1 MKRLVLESAARVALA
16 VIVALLGLATVV
28 TYAHAGPLEETRY
41 CTVTPHRDADGSISR
56 RADVLRAFR
65 DLYPCPSTDQK
76 RGACPGWN
84 IDHVIPLAVGGCDA
98 VSNLQ
103 WLPTAIKRCAGQAC
117 KDRWERWVYPK
128 QMPRADPAE

>member
-1 MKRLVLESAARVALA
+1 MTPIRALYIA
-16 VIVALLGLATVV
+16 IVAVLALCGMWD
-28 TYAHAGPLEETRY
+28 AWGGPLEETRY

-65 DLYPCPSTDQK
+65 DLYPCPATGEK

-103 WLPTAIKRCAGQAC
+103 WLPTAIKRCAGEAC
-117 KDRWERWVYPK
+117 KDRWERWVYLK
-128 QMPRADPAE
+128 QKPP